1 VLPTALI
8 AEQTT
13 VECPR
18 LPSTRVRTL
27 AEVLSVDGP
36 APVLIGIDLLSQV
49 AARLEQLHSQGRVHG
64 EVVAENVLIAVER
77 GRLVATLAPGVRSG
91 WSTACEVWPLAEPSV
106 ARDLQALDEL
116 VRATLGGESADLP
129 RGQIASTSALQPQVR
144 ITMWLVSGLL
154 AVAFVLGAALF
165 GGSF

>member
-1 VLPTALI
+1 M
-8 AEQTT
+8 
-13 VECPR
+13 
-18 LPSTRVRTL
+18 
-27 AEVLSVDGP
+27 
-36 APVLIGIDLLSQV
+36 
-49 AARLEQLHSQGRVHG
+49 
-64 EVVAENVLIAVER
+64 
-77 GRLVATLAPGVRSG
+77 
-91 WSTACEVWPLAEPSV
+91 WPLAEPSV